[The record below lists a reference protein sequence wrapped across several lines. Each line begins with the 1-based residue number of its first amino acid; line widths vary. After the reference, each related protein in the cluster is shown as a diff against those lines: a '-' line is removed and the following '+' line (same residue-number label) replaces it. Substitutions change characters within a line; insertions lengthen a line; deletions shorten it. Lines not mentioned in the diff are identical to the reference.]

1 MAFPAQ
7 EAFNLSYDYFEAVP
21 NGDAAVGIS
30 WGMKDGF
37 LMPPLQQEV

>member
-7 EAFNLSYDYFEAVP
+7 EAFDLLCDYFEAVP

-30 WGMKDGF
+30 RGMKDGF
-37 LMPPLQQEV
+37 LMLSLQREV

>member
-7 EAFNLSYDYFEAVP
+7 EAFDLSCDYFEAVP
-21 NGDAAVGIS
+21 NGGAAVDIS

-37 LMPPLQQEV
+37 LMPPLQREV